1 MVGDKKIGGS
11 LCAYPDSRRKASG
24 GPVLVIGPAH
34 GNRLRGG
41 MHKAI
46 AAAAVLLFC
55 MKAGRSA
62 LTGIFFALTDF

>member
-1 MVGDKKIGGS
+1 M
-11 LCAYPDSRRKASG
+11 
-24 GPVLVIGPAH
+24 VIGPAH

-46 AAAAVLLFC
+46 AAAAVLLSC

-62 LTGIFFALTDF
+62 LTGIFFACRHAAAEAFYAA

>member
-1 MVGDKKIGGS
+1 MVIDPAYGS
-11 LCAYPDSRRKASG
+11 S
-24 GPVLVIGPAH
+24 
-34 GNRLRGG
+34 LRGG

>member
-1 MVGDKKIGGS
+1 M
-11 LCAYPDSRRKASG
+11 
-24 GPVLVIGPAH
+24 VIGPAH

-41 MHKAI
+41 MPKAI